1 MKPLQYSD
9 YSHIVSRVCSVEN
22 GCAKVLR
29 GHTKNHRNAD
39 ARRRETTDEIAHVCG
54 LFCAVVIPN
63 QPQCAIQY
71 RRAEPQVHA
80 QHAGIATINIEGIM
94 TRRTIE
100 QRLAQLEAQKK
111 TLQARLG
118 KQDRARDTRRKVLL
132 GALVLHRLQTE
143 MPDASTAWL
152 RAWLSSELPVFLTH
166 DTDKSLLADVMAGD
180 ARPTAT
186 ASQDITADTLIPKR
200 ALEPA

>member
-1 MKPLQYSD
+1 
-9 YSHIVSRVCSVEN
+9 
-22 GCAKVLR
+22 
-29 GHTKNHRNAD
+29 
-39 ARRRETTDEIAHVCG
+39 
-54 LFCAVVIPN
+54 
-63 QPQCAIQY
+63 
-71 RRAEPQVHA
+71 VHA

-143 MPDASTAWL
+143 MPDAATAWL
-152 RAWLSSELPVFLTH
+152 RAWLSSELPVFLTR

-180 ARPTAT
+180 ARQTSG
-186 ASQDITADTLIPKR
+186 ASQDLTADMPTPKR
-200 ALEPA
+200 ALELA